1 MPRAEGRPLT
11 PTDVAHHLACQHRTQ
26 LRRQQHEGTLPDTFT
41 PDARLEAMLERGL
54 AHERAYLEQL
64 RNSGLR
70 IVDLRATRDPARTL
84 AAMQDGAEVLVQA
97 PFDNGSFRGTADILR
112 RCDTPSALGDYS
124 YEPIDTKLAAE
135 TKAGALLQLLTY
147 CELLA
152 GLQGTMPARFY
163 VVTPRTMQEPEPYR
177 TAEYA
182 AYFRVIRDHLQ
193 QTAAAE
199 PRPSTYPEP
208 VPHCDVCTYWKYCE
222 EQRKRDDHPS
232 RIAGA
237 QRGHVR
243 ELQRQQLP
251 TLTAF
256 AAANG
261 LPAPPLRGRAETY
274 SRLAHQAQLQLEATN
289 TGTIPFEPLPREP
302 GRGLF
307 RLPEPS
313 PGDVFLDF
321 EGDPFVGNGGL
332 EYLTG
337 YCYHDER
344 GELVQQSL
352 WAFDAEAEKRALV
365 AFLDFVAARLAQ
377 HRNLH
382 IYHFAPYEPAALRRL
397 CARHDTHGPVLDELL
412 RGRRF
417 IDLHTVVRE
426 AFRIGVDSY
435 GLKPL
440 EAVIGFPRQL
450 DLRTAGIARRD
461 LELALE
467 LDRPE
472 QRTAERLQL
481 VADYN
486 RDDCRAT
493 LHLRD
498 WLERQLAAAIA
509 GGADIPRPPVGMPEA
524 KAAVREHEQ
533 RLLALRTAL
542 TKDLPDV
549 AQRSEEHKALA
560 LLGDLVG
567 YFAREV
573 KSAWWE
579 HFRLREYPPEQ
590 RLDDREMLAGLR
602 FLRIDPKLVGDR
614 SVRCVYGFP
623 PQETAVDVGDAVF
636 LTQDEDQAG
645 ESVGTRLGSIAA
657 LDLDA
662 RTVVVKQ
669 GDKTAH
675 LRPTT
680 IFREQ
685 VVKNVELEN
694 GLLAFAEHVRDHGLP
709 SSGPFARAADLLL
722 RRGPAR
728 APRQPN
734 GALVAP
740 GETMVAALQR
750 LCLQLD
756 GGVLP
761 VQGPP
766 GTGKSFTGGNTIAA
780 LAAAGHRVGITAVSH
795 KVIDNL
801 FEKVIESGSKQQ
813 VRVRCVHKHDETAPA
828 GVAYLDDNDQALASI
843 GAGTV
848 VGGTAWLWARAE
860 AAAKLDYLFVDE
872 AGQMSLAQVLA
883 FARAAKNLI
892 LLGDPQQLEQPQK
905 GAHPDGADVAA
916 LTHLLAGAPTLGADQ
931 GLFLAD
937 TWRLPPSI
945 CTFTSELY
953 YQGRLQPIA
962 GAERQRIAGT
972 GLGEPGSGLWLLE
985 VPHTGNQA
993 SSPEEVDA
1001 VVALVRTILRPG
1013 ATWTDR
1019 NGTTV
1024 PLGGEHV
1031 LVIAPYN
1038 AQVGALRRALERFG
1052 VTKVGTVDKFQ
1063 GQEAPVVLYSCTS
1076 SSATDAPRG
1085 MGFLYDPHRLNVA
1098 TSRARC
1104 AFVMVASPELFA
1116 AEVRTPEQMRMA
1128 NGMCRFREVANR
1140 IVVGE

>member
-1 MPRAEGRPLT
+1 MPRAAGRTLS

-26 LRRQQHEGTLPDTFT
+26 LQRRRHEGTLPGTFT
-41 PDARLEAMLERGL
+41 PDARLEAMIERGL

-64 RNSGLR
+64 QRAGLR
-70 IVDLRATRDPARTL
+70 LVDLNGPRDPARTR
-84 AAMQDGAEVLVQA
+84 AAMQAGADVLVQA
-97 PFDNGSFRGTADILR
+97 PLGNDTFAGVADVLR
-112 RCDTPSALGDYS
+112 RCDRPSALGNYS
-124 YEPIDTKLAAE
+124 YEPVDTKLAAE

-152 GLQGTMPARFY
+152 ELQGTLPERFY
-163 VVTPRTMQEPEPYR
+163 VVTPHTMAQPEEYR
-177 TAEYA
+177 TADYS
-182 AYFRVIRDHLQ
+182 AYFRVIRDHLRD
-193 QTAAAE
+193 AASAE

-208 VPHCDVCTYWKYCE
+208 VPHCDVCAYWQHCDR
-222 EQRKRDDHPS
+222 QRLADDHPS

-256 AAANG
+256 AAAGG
-261 LPAPPLRGRAETY
+261 LPAPPLRGRTETY
-274 SRLAHQAQLQLEATN
+274 AQLAHQARLQLAAT
-289 TGTIPFEPLPREP
+289 TSGAIPVDALPLEP

-307 RLPEPS
+307 RLPKPS

-321 EGDPFVGNGGL
+321 EGDPFVGSGGL

-337 YCYHDER
+337 YCYRDDR

-352 WAFDAEAEKRALV
+352 WALDATEEKRALV
-365 AFLDFVAARLAQ
+365 TFLDFVAARRAQ
-377 HRNLH
+377 HQDLH
-382 IYHFAPYEPAALRRL
+382 IYHFAPYEPAALRRM

-412 RGRRF
+412 RGKRF
-417 IDLHTVVRE
+417 VDLHTIVRE

-472 QRTAERLQL
+472 QLTAERRQL

-498 WLERQLAAAIA
+498 WLERQLADALA
-509 GGADIPRPPVGMPEA
+509 GGADIPRPPLGVPEA
-524 KAAVREHEQ
+524 KEELRAHEL

-542 TKDLPDV
+542 TQDLPAV
-549 AQRSEEHKALA
+549 EQRSEEHKALA

-579 HFRLREYPPEQ
+579 VFRLRELPPEGH
-590 RLDDREMLAGLR
+590 LDDRGMLAGLVPIR
-602 FLRIDPKLVGDR
+602 TIPRQGRQERDR
-614 SVRCVYGFP
+614 YVFHFP
-623 PQETAVDVGDAVF
+623 PQETAIEDNDTLFCTELEDVHPEGGMTSGQID
-636 LTQDEDQAG
+636 D
-645 ESVGTRLGSIAA
+645 
-657 LDLDA
+657 LDLA
-662 RTVVVKQ
+662 RGEITISLPDHVK
-669 GDKTAH
+669 GRLPTAM
-675 LRPTT
+675 LRKPFLPPDS
-680 IFREQ
+680 IQ
-685 VVKNVELEN
+685 N
-694 GLLAFAEHVRDHGLP
+694 GMTEFAEQVRDHG
-709 SSGPFARAADLLL
+709 FDRAERGAAIDLLL
-722 RRGPAR
+722 RKP
-728 APRQPN
+728 PRLTRSEPMQM
-734 GALVAP
+734 P
-740 GETMVAALQR
+740 GETAAEALVR
-750 LCLQLD
+750 LCLALD

-766 GTGKSFTGGNTIAA
+766 GTGKTFTGAHAITA
-780 LAAAGHRVGITAVSH
+780 LIKAGRRVGVVAVSH

-801 FEKVIESGSKQQ
+801 LVAVSRNANDVPVLHVDKKNDDRVPRAKNEKAAIAAIS
-813 VRVRCVHKHDETAPA
+813 RR
-828 GVAYLDDNDQALASI
+828 
-843 GAGTV
+843 TV
-848 VGGTAWLWARAE
+848 VGGTAYFWVKLPAE
-860 AAAKLDYLFVDE
+860 AKLDYLFVDE

-892 LLGDPQQLEQPQK
+892 LLGDPQQLEQPHK

-916 LTHLLAGAPTLGADQ
+916 LTHLLAGAPTLRADQ
-931 GLFLAD
+931 GLFLAA

-945 CTFTSELY
+945 CAFTSELY
-953 YQGRLQPIA
+953 YQNRLQPVA
-962 GAERQRIAGT
+962 GAERQRLSGT
-972 GLGEPGSGLWLLE
+972 GLGEAGTGLWLLE

-993 SSPEEVDA
+993 SSPEEVEA
-1001 VVALVRTILRPG
+1001 VVALVHTILRPG
-1013 ATWTDR
+1013 AMWTDR
-1019 NGTTV
+1019 DGTTV
-1024 PLGGEHV
+1024 PLGVEHV

-1038 AQVGALRRALERFG
+1038 AQVGALRRALQPLG
-1052 VTKVGTVDKFQ
+1052 ITKVGTVDKFQ

-1085 MGFLYDPHRLNVA
+1085 LGFLYDPHRLNVA
-1098 TSRARC
+1098 TSRASG
-1104 AFVMVASPELFA
+1104 AFVMVASPQLFA
-1116 AEVRTPEQMRMA
+1116 AEVKTPEQMRMA
-1128 NGMCRFREVANR
+1128 NGMCRFREVATR
-1140 IVVGE
+1140 LLGSTIPTGR